1 MFSINAENI
10 AFLCYSGERICSI
23 SKSESITARCDPTCS
38 EASCSLN
45 ATKVQYLDLSYTNT
59 FLTAVLHIMEFLS
72 CFDTSATD
80 WSALGALLCGTF
92 GGLLLLLSHPRVVVH
107 LLLKLLLEFLV
118 LLTAILNWGSSTSPP
133 SSPVVAAPCSP
144 TKRC

>member
-1 MFSINAENI
+1 MCGEPSFYSLCKLTTGRELKKHGMFSINAENI

-80 WSALGALLCGTF
+80 WSALGATLCGTF
-92 GGLLLLLSHPRVVVH
+92 GGLLLLLSSLR
-107 LLLKLLLEFLV
+107 
-118 LLTAILNWGSSTSPP
+118 GCPP
-133 SSPVVAAPCSP
+133 SS
-144 TKRC
+144 